1 MKKGMSPRTKLIL
14 VLAVVIS
21 VLLAIATALF
31 GTTFLHKGVQGI
43 LTPLRGGVN
52 AISAQIERYYNYVFS
67 YESLEAENAY
77 LQSKISQMEE
87 EMRTADALERE
98 NKRLKELLNLKEEHI
113 DYQMDA
119 AYIVSWDSS
128 GWKSTFSINK
138 GTKAGLQEGMIAVT
152 ELRQVVGI
160 ITEVG
165 ANWATVTTILDTS
178 TKISAS
184 VASSGYTGV
193 VQGSLNPSDKGSL
206 RMSYLPSNAILRN
219 NDQVV
224 TTGSAV
230 YPKDLILGYIVN
242 AGYDETGVSKYAS
255 LSPAADFEALEQVF
269 IITQFQSES

>member
-1 MKKGMSPRTKLIL
+1 MSPRAKLIL
-14 VLAVVIS
+14 VLAVVVS
-21 VLLAIATALF
+21 AVLAISTALF
-31 GTTFLHKGVQGI
+31 GTTFLHKTVQGI
-43 LTPLRGGVN
+43 LAPLRGGVN
-52 AISAQIERYYNYVFS
+52 AISGQIERYYNYVFS

-98 NKRLKELLNLKEEHI
+98 NKRLKELLNLTEEHI

-119 AYIVSWDSS
+119 VYIVSWDSS

-138 GTKAGLQEGMIAVT
+138 GTKAGLDKGMIAVT
-152 ELRQVVGI
+152 ELGQVVGV
-160 ITEVG
+160 ITDVG
-165 ANWATVTTILDTS
+165 SNWATVTTILDTS
-178 TKISAS
+178 MEISAS

-193 VQGSLNPSDKGSL
+193 VQGSLNLSDKGSL

-224 TTGSAV
+224 TTGSTV

-242 AGYDETGVSKYAS
+242 AGYDETGVSKFAS
-255 LSPAADFEALEQVF
+255 LSPAADFESLEQVF
-269 IITQFQSES
+269 IITQFQSE